1 MSTRKKFF
9 FVFLFI
15 ILDAFLITGFFVIRD
30 ATMVNIIEKETDK
43 LASLDLAIDRF
54 NLKVKTKGK
63 YGEVED
69 NMKSYLDDIALS
81 LQKTLLVV
89 KNPELTKILSYENYK
104 NDGPNFTKSLSFLE
118 KSSNDFNTNIDSILN
133 RLEDKSIKSY
143 GKKNIDD
150 VYYRKLFNQFMLRN
164 DMKEK
169 YNKTSL
175 LLKESKSNV
184 NHIFEISY
192 QTLTFLVNHKDEWQL
207 ENNEIQFKTDEL
219 MNQYNSLIGS
229 LNLMLSG
236 IRFIF
241 D

>member
-30 ATMVNIIEKETDK
+30 ATMVNVIDNETDK
-43 LASLDLAIDRF
+43 LASLDLATDRF
-54 NLKVKTKGK
+54 NIKVKTKGK
-63 YGEVED
+63 YGKVED
-69 NMKSYLDDIALS
+69 NMKSYLDDVALS

-89 KNPELTKILSYENYK
+89 KNPELTKILSFENYK
-104 NDGPNFTKSLSFLE
+104 NDGPDFTKSLSFLE
-118 KSSNDFNTNIDSILN
+118 KSSNDFNTNIDSILK
-133 RLEDKSIKSY
+133 RLEDKSIKNY
-143 GKKNIDD
+143 GKKNIDED
-150 VYYRKLFNQFMLRN
+150 YYRKLFNQFMLRD

-175 LLKESKSNV
+175 LLKESKTNI

-229 LNLMLSG
+229 LKQ
-236 IRFIF
+236 
-241 D
+241 

>member
-30 ATMVNIIEKETDK
+30 ATMVNVIEKETDK
-43 LASLDLAIDRF
+43 LAALDLATDRF

-63 YGEVED
+63 YGDVED

-89 KNPELTKILSYENYK
+89 KNPELTKILSFENYK
-104 NDGPNFTKSLSFLE
+104 NDGPDFTKSLSFLE
-118 KSSNDFNTNIDSILN
+118 KSSNDFNTNIDSILKC
-133 RLEDKSIKSY
+133 LEDKSIKNY
-143 GKKNIDD
+143 GKKNIDED
-150 VYYRKLFNQFMLRN
+150 YYRKLFNQFMLRD

-229 LNLMLSG
+229 LKQ
-236 IRFIF
+236 
-241 D
+241 

>member
-30 ATMVNIIEKETDK
+30 ATMINVIEKETDK
-43 LASLDLAIDRF
+43 LAALDLATDRF
-54 NLKVKTKGK
+54 NLKVKTNGK
-63 YGEVED
+63 YGDVEG

-89 KNPELTKILSYENYK
+89 KNPELTKILSFENYK
-104 NDGPNFTKSLSFLE
+104 NDGPDFAKSLSFLE

-133 RLEDKSIKSY
+133 RLEDKSIKKY
-143 GKKNIDD
+143 GRKNIDD
-150 VYYRKLFNQFMLRN
+150 VYYRKLFNQFMLRD

-175 LLKESKSNV
+175 LLKESKTNI

-219 MNQYNSLIGS
+219 MNQYNSLISS
-229 LNLMLSG
+229 LKQ
-236 IRFIF
+236 
-241 D
+241 

>member
-30 ATMVNIIEKETDK
+30 ATMVNVIEKETDK
-43 LASLDLAIDRF
+43 LAALDLATDRF

-63 YGEVED
+63 YGDVED

-89 KNPELTKILSYENYK
+89 KNPELTKILSFENYK
-104 NDGPNFTKSLSFLE
+104 NDGPDFTKSLSFLE
-118 KSSNDFNTNIDSILN
+118 KSSNDFNTDIDSILK
-133 RLEDKSIKSY
+133 RLEDKSIKNY
-143 GKKNIDD
+143 GKKNIDED
-150 VYYRKLFNQFMLRN
+150 YYRKLFNQFMLRD

-175 LLKESKSNV
+175 LLKESKTNI

-192 QTLTFLVNHKDEWQL
+192 QTLTFLVTHKEEWQL

-229 LNLMLSG
+229 LKQ
-236 IRFIF
+236 
-241 D
+241 

>member
-30 ATMVNIIEKETDK
+30 ATMVNVIEKETDK
-43 LASLDLAIDRF
+43 LAALDLATDRF
-54 NLKVKTKGK
+54 NIKVKTKGK
-63 YGEVED
+63 YGKVED
-69 NMKSYLDDIALS
+69 NMKSYLDDVALS

-89 KNPELTKILSYENYK
+89 KNPELTKILSFENYK
-104 NDGPNFTKSLSFLE
+104 NDGPDFTKSLSFLE
-118 KSSNDFNTNIDSILN
+118 KSSNDFNTNIDSILK
-133 RLEDKSIKSY
+133 RLEDKSIKNY
-143 GKKNIDD
+143 GKKNIDED
-150 VYYRKLFNQFMLRN
+150 YYRKLFNQFMLRD

-175 LLKESKSNV
+175 LLKESKTNI

-229 LNLMLSG
+229 LKQ
-236 IRFIF
+236 
-241 D
+241 

>member
-89 KNPELTKILSYENYK
+89 KNPELTKILSFENYK
-104 NDGPNFTKSLSFLE
+104 NDGPDFTKSLSFLE

-229 LNLMLSG
+229 LKQ
-236 IRFIF
+236 
-241 D
+241 

>member
-30 ATMVNIIEKETDK
+30 ATMVNIIEKESDK
-43 LASLDLAIDRF
+43 LASLDLATDRF
-54 NLKVKTKGK
+54 NIKVKTKGK
-63 YGEVED
+63 YGKVED

-81 LQKTLLVV
+81 LQKTLLIV
-89 KNPELTKILSYENYK
+89 KNPELTKILSFENYK
-104 NDGPNFTKSLSFLE
+104 NDGPDFIKSLSFLE
-118 KSSNDFNTNIDSILN
+118 KSSNEFNTNIDSILN

-143 GKKNIDD
+143 GKKNIDE
-150 VYYRKLFNQFMLRN
+150 VYYRKLFNQFMLRD

-192 QTLTFLVNHKDEWQL
+192 QTLTFLVTHKEEWQL

-219 MNQYNSLIGS
+219 MNEYNSLISS
-229 LNLMLSG
+229 LKE
-236 IRFIF
+236 
-241 D
+241 

>member
-30 ATMVNIIEKETDK
+30 ATMVNVIEKETDK
-43 LASLDLAIDRF
+43 LAALDLATDRF
-54 NLKVKTKGK
+54 NIKVKTKGK
-63 YGEVED
+63 YGKVED

-89 KNPELTKILSYENYK
+89 KNPELTKILSFENYK
-104 NDGPNFTKSLSFLE
+104 NDGPDFIKSLSFLE
-118 KSSNDFNTNIDSILN
+118 KSSNEFNTNIDSILN

-143 GKKNIDD
+143 GKKNIDE
-150 VYYRKLFNQFMLRN
+150 VYYRKLFNQFMLRD

-229 LNLMLSG
+229 LKQ
-236 IRFIF
+236 
-241 D
+241 

>member
-43 LASLDLAIDRF
+43 LASLDLATDRF
-54 NLKVKTKGK
+54 NIKVKTKGK
-63 YGEVED
+63 YGKVED

-81 LQKTLLVV
+81 LQKTLLIV
-89 KNPELTKILSYENYK
+89 KNPELTKILSFENYK
-104 NDGPNFTKSLSFLE
+104 NDGPDFTKSLSFLE
-118 KSSNDFNTNIDSILN
+118 KSSNEFNTNIDSILN

-192 QTLTFLVNHKDEWQL
+192 QTLTFLVTHKEEWQL

-229 LNLMLSG
+229 LKQ
-236 IRFIF
+236 
-241 D
+241 

>member
-1 MSTRKKFF
+1 MSARKKFF

-30 ATMVNIIEKETDK
+30 ATMVNVIEKETDK
-43 LASLDLAIDRF
+43 LASLDLATDRF

-63 YGEVED
+63 YGKVED
-69 NMKSYLDDIALS
+69 NMKSYLDDISLS

-89 KNPELTKILSYENYK
+89 KNPELTKILSFENYK
-104 NDGPNFTKSLSFLE
+104 NDGPDFTKSLSFLE
-118 KSSNDFNTNIDSILN
+118 KSSNEFNTNIDGILN

-143 GKKNIDD
+143 GKKKIDE
-150 VYYRKLFNQFMLRN
+150 VYYRKLFNQFMLRD

-192 QTLTFLVNHKDEWQL
+192 QTLTFLVTHKEEWQL

-229 LNLMLSG
+229 LKQ
-236 IRFIF
+236 
-241 D
+241 

>member
-30 ATMVNIIEKETDK
+30 ATMVNVIEKETDK
-43 LASLDLAIDRF
+43 LAALDLATDRF

-63 YGEVED
+63 YGDVED

-89 KNPELTKILSYENYK
+89 KNPELTKILSFENYK
-104 NDGPNFTKSLSFLE
+104 NDGPDFTKSLSFLE
-118 KSSNDFNTNIDSILN
+118 KSSNDFNTNIDSILK
-133 RLEDKSIKSY
+133 RLEDKSIKNY
-143 GKKNIDD
+143 GKKNIDED
-150 VYYRKLFNQFMLRN
+150 YYRKLFNQFMLRD

-229 LNLMLSG
+229 LKQ
-236 IRFIF
+236 
-241 D
+241 

>member
-43 LASLDLAIDRF
+43 LASLDLATDRF
-54 NLKVKTKGK
+54 NIKVKTKGK
-63 YGEVED
+63 YGKVED
-69 NMKSYLDDIALS
+69 NMKSYLDDIALT

-89 KNPELTKILSYENYK
+89 KNPELTKILSFENYK
-104 NDGPNFTKSLSFLE
+104 NDGPDFIKSISFLVN
-118 KSSNDFNTNIDSILN
+118 SSNEFNTNIDSILN

-143 GKKNIDD
+143 GKKNIDE
-150 VYYRKLFNQFMLRN
+150 VYYRKLFNQFMLRD

-229 LNLMLSG
+229 SKQ
-236 IRFIF
+236 
-241 D
+241 

>member
-30 ATMVNIIEKETDK
+30 ATMVNVIENETDK
-43 LASLDLAIDRF
+43 LASLDLATDRF
-54 NLKVKTKGK
+54 NIKVKTKGK
-63 YGEVED
+63 YGKVED

-81 LQKTLLVV
+81 LQKTLLIV
-89 KNPELTKILSYENYK
+89 KNPELTKILSFENYK
-104 NDGPNFTKSLSFLE
+104 NDGPDFTKSLSFLE
-118 KSSNDFNTNIDSILN
+118 KSSNEFNTNIDSILN
-133 RLEDKSIKSY
+133 RLEDKTIKSY
-143 GKKNIDD
+143 GKKNIDE
-150 VYYRKLFNQFMLRN
+150 VYYRKLFNQFMLRD

-192 QTLTFLVNHKDEWQL
+192 QTLTFLITHKEEWQL

-229 LNLMLSG
+229 LK
-236 IRFIF
+236 
-241 D
+241 

>member
-43 LASLDLAIDRF
+43 LASLDLATDRF
-54 NLKVKTKGK
+54 NIKVKTKGK
-63 YGEVED
+63 YGKVED
-69 NMKSYLDDIALS
+69 NMKSYLDDIALT

-89 KNPELTKILSYENYK
+89 KNPELTKILSFENYK
-104 NDGPNFTKSLSFLE
+104 NDGPDFIKSLSFLE
-118 KSSNDFNTNIDSILN
+118 KSSNEFNTNIDSILN

-143 GKKNIDD
+143 GKKNIDE
-150 VYYRKLFNQFMLRN
+150 VYYRKLFNQFMLRD

-229 LNLMLSG
+229 LKQ
-236 IRFIF
+236 
-241 D
+241 

>member
-30 ATMVNIIEKETDK
+30 ATMVNVIENETDK
-43 LASLDLAIDRF
+43 LASLDLATDRF
-54 NLKVKTKGK
+54 NIKVKTKGK
-63 YGEVED
+63 YGKVED

-81 LQKTLLVV
+81 LQKTLLIV
-89 KNPELTKILSYENYK
+89 KNPELTKILSFENYK
-104 NDGPNFTKSLSFLE
+104 NDGPDFTKSLSFLE
-118 KSSNDFNTNIDSILN
+118 KSSNEFNTNIDSILK

-143 GKKNIDD
+143 GKKNIDED
-150 VYYRKLFNQFMLRN
+150 YYRKLFNQFMLRD

-192 QTLTFLVNHKDEWQL
+192 QTLTFLVTHKEEWQL

-219 MNQYNSLIGS
+219 VNQYNSLIGS
-229 LNLMLSG
+229 LKQ
-236 IRFIF
+236 
-241 D
+241 

>member
-89 KNPELTKILSYENYK
+89 KNPELTKILSFENYK

-229 LNLMLSG
+229 LKQ
-236 IRFIF
+236 
-241 D
+241 